1 MSNIDD
7 SDSHASSFDEADD
20 QDWADWVDDDQ
31 GQQEY
36 TINGHTGLQ
45 TGEGSSNGMNRTVYN
60 ALFLDQTST
69 QLQAFKTPKEAL
81 DHSAKLGCDIPELV
95 KRLDLDALQVIRLF
109 NYLRRQSIKGDK
121 IDPKQINQLNGKE
134 EFLNDDDELKP
145 VKGFENDGLLQLDFD
160 DLDAELGG
168 AEASG
173 TGNSITPSDKQKVAT
188 LESQV
193 QVAQLTIQ
201 DLRQRLAQNIGL
213 DNLEDVSSDEE
224 EARKNAQKAIMKG
237 KAGTSAI
244 SGEDSYYFSSYA
256 SHDIHQTMIADKV
269 RTLSYAKFIL
279 APENAHLFRGK
290 VVMDVG
296 CGSGILSMFAARAGA
311 KEVIAIDASAV
322 ASRAKENIRINR
334 LDGIINV
341 YHGRVEA
348 LDEVLQ
354 EYKGSVDVIVSEWM
368 GYFLLY
374 ESMMPAVLYAR
385 DRYLRKQTGLLAPSH
400 TRMLLSAVADCEI
413 IQERFGFWDDVYG
426 FSMNAMKTGLAD
438 EAWTD
443 YLKAEQVVTS
453 VDTLLELPLHTIAPH
468 QPSFS
473 APFAL
478 RVKRDCTIQAF
489 ISWFDTWFTP
499 DGKPVPQQENDSEDD
514 ESSEWDGQ
522 IEAGKTLE
530 GLPPVTIE
538 CPQEGEVRGLD
549 LKRDNIVAKN
559 TDKTDGKGLTVSFT
573 TSPFGPETH
582 WKQTLFVLKEPIE
595 AKKDCV
601 LVGLL
606 RSTPNEE
613 NTRELD
619 VEIHYSLR
627 EPTQPAQA
635 RRKSVEARTVQLFS
649 VR

>member
-1 MSNIDD
+1 MS
-7 SDSHASSFDEADD
+7 
-20 QDWADWVDDDQ
+20 
-31 GQQEY
+31 
-36 TINGHTGLQ
+36 
-45 TGEGSSNGMNRTVYN
+45 RTVYN
-60 ALFLDQTST
+60 ALFLEPSGS
-69 QLQAFKTPKEAL
+69 QLQTFKTPKEAL
-81 DHSAKLGCDIPELV
+81 DHSAKLGCDVPVLV
-95 KRLDLDALQVIRLF
+95 KRANLDALQVIRLF
-109 NYLRRQSIKGDK
+109 NYLRRQAIKGEK
-121 IDPKQINQLNGKE
+121 VDPKQINQLTGKE
-134 EFLNDDDELKP
+134 EFLNDDNELKP
-145 VKGFENDGLLQLDFD
+145 VKGFENDGLLQIDFD
-160 DLDAELGG
+160 DLDAEL
-168 AEASG
+168 A
-173 TGNSITPSDKQKVAT
+173 

-201 DLRQRLAQNIGL
+201 DLRQRLAQNMGL
-213 DNLEDVSSDEE
+213 DNLDDVSSDEE
-224 EARKNAQKAIMKG
+224 EARKNAHKAVMKG
-237 KAGTSAI
+237 KAGPSAI

-334 LDGIINV
+334 LEGIISV

-348 LDEVLQ
+348 LDEILK

-400 TRMLLSAVADCEI
+400 TRMLLSAVADCDV
-413 IQERFGFWDDVYG
+413 IQERFKFWDDVYG

-443 YLKAEQVVTS
+443 YLKAEQVVTT

-478 RVKRDCTIQAF
+478 RVQRDCTIQAF

-499 DGKPVPQQENDSEDD
+499 DGKP
-514 ESSEWDGQ
+514 
-522 IEAGKTLE
+522 TLG
-530 GLPPVTIE
+530 GLPPVTTE
-538 CPQEGEVRGLD
+538 CPQDGEVRGLD
-549 LKRDNIVAKN
+549 LKRDNVVPKN
-559 TDKTDGKGLTVSFT
+559 TDKADQKGLTVSFT

-582 WKQTLFVLKEPIE
+582 WKQTLFVLKEAIE
-595 AKKDCV
+595 AKKDSV